1 MENNKEHHIE
11 RTNFDAFVHAVGS
24 EIEQA
29 QVRLITAANA
39 QMLFHYWKMGN
50 YILYH
55 QNLQGWGSKI
65 IKQLAKAIRFNYPE
79 KKGYS
84 ERNLTYMCQFA
95 RSYPLNVLRSFIDT
109 DARLSVPSIQNV
121 TDEVLKLNNGQFTQ
135 ELTAQIQSTDSQ
147 LLEFTQEPLAQIQN
161 VAKTVSAIYR
171 ITIEDI
177 EKLFLASP
185 VARINWASHVIMLN
199 NSLPLGVKYWY
210 MKQSVEMGWSSN
222 VLKIQ
227 IETNLYNRQISNN
240 KVNNFTATLPAPQSD
255 LANYLLKDPY
265 IFDLAGAK
273 EKADERDIEEQL
285 VKHVTRY
292 LLEMGNGFAFVA
304 RQKHFQIGNSDFF
317 ADLILYSIPLHAY
330 IVVELKATPFKPEYA
345 GQLNFYINVVDD
357 KLRGEND
364 NKTIGLLLCKGKDE
378 VVAQYALTGYDQPIG
393 ISDYQLSKAI
403 PENLKSA
410 LPSVE
415 EVEEELASFLD
426 KNNNPQN

>member
-39 QMLFHYWKMGN
+39 QMLFHYWKIGN

-65 IKQLAKAIRFNYPE
+65 IKQLAKAIRLNYPE

-109 DARLSVPSIQNV
+109 DARLSVPSIQKV
-121 TDEVLKLNNGQFTQ
+121 ADEVLKLNNGQFTQ

-292 LLEMGNGFAFVA
+292 LLEMGNGFAFVD

-426 KNNNPQN
+426 KDNNPQN

>member
-1 MENNKEHHIE
+1 MENNREYHIG
-11 RTNFDAFVHAVGS
+11 RTDFDAFVHAVGS

-95 RSYPLNVLRSFIDT
+95 RTYPLRALQNFIDT
-109 DARLSVPSIQNV
+109 DAKLIAPSVKKIE
-121 TDEVLKLNNGQFTQ
+121 DEVHYLN
-135 ELTAQIQSTDSQ
+135 DSQ
-147 LLEFTQEPLAQIQN
+147 FTQEPLAQIQKID
-161 VAKTVSAIYR
+161 KTISAMLQTSID
-171 ITIEDI
+171 DI
-177 EKLFLASP
+177 EKDFVCSP
-185 VARINWASHVIMLN
+185 ISKINWTSHVILLDS
-199 NSLPLGVKYWY
+199 SLPLGNKYWY
-210 MKQSVEMGWSSN
+210 MKQSVENGWSSN

-227 IETNLYNRQISNN
+227 IETNLFKRQIETQ
-240 KVNNFTATLPAPQSD
+240 KVNNFTKTLPTPQSD

-265 IFDLAGAK
+265 IFDVAGTK
-273 EKADERDIEEQL
+273 ELADERDIEKQL
-285 VKHVTRY
+285 VEHVTRY

-304 RQKHFQIGNSDFF
+304 KQKHFQVGDSDFY
-317 ADLILYSIPLHAY
+317 ADLILYSIKLHSY

-345 GQLNFYINVVDD
+345 GQLNFYINIVDD
-357 KLRGEND
+357 QLRGEND

-378 VVAQYALTGYDQPIG
+378 VVAQYALTGYAQPIG
-393 ISDYQLSKAI
+393 VSDYQLSKAI

-410 LPSVE
+410 LPSIE
-415 EVEEELASFLD
+415 EVEEELSQLLD
-426 KNNNPQN
+426 NKKDEK

>member
-1 MENNKEHHIE
+1 MSNNDTNIE
-11 RTNFDAFVHAVGS
+11 KRSFEAFVNAIGS

-29 QVRLITAANA
+29 QVRLISAANA

-55 QNLQGWGSKI
+55 QNRQGWGGKV
-65 IKQLAKAIRFNYPE
+65 IKKLAQAIRFNFPE

-95 RSYPLNVLRSFIDT
+95 RSYPLSVLRCFIET
-109 DARLSVPSIQNV
+109 DARLSLPNIRNV

-135 ELTAQIQSTDSQ
+135 ELAAQIQSVDFQ
-147 LLEFTQEPLAQIQN
+147 ELEFTQEIPAQIQN
-161 VAKTVSAIYR
+161 VGKTVSAIYR
-171 ITIEDI
+171 TDIGDI

-185 VARINWASHVIMLN
+185 VARINWASQMVMLN
-199 NSLPLGVKYWY
+199 SSLPLGVEYWY

-222 VLKIQ
+222 VLKMQ
-227 IETNLYNRQISNN
+227 IESKLYERQINSH

-273 EKADERDIEEQL
+273 ERADERDIEEQL

-304 RQKHFQIGNSDFF
+304 RQKHFQIGDSDFYT
-317 ADLILYSIPLHAY
+317 DLILYNIKLHAY
-330 IVVELKATPFKPEYA
+330 VVVELKATPFKPEYA

-378 VVAQYALTGYDQPIG
+378 IVAQYALTGYDQPIG
-393 ISDYQLSKAI
+393 ISDYQLSKAV
-403 PENLKSA
+403 PESLKSA
-410 LPSVE
+410 LPSIE
-415 EVEEELASFLD
+415 QVEEELTMLLD
-426 KNNNPQN
+426 NEKNRQK

>member
-1 MENNKEHHIE
+1 MSNNDTNIE
-11 RTNFDAFVHAVGS
+11 KRSFEAFVNAIGS

-29 QVRLITAANA
+29 QVRLISAANA

-55 QNLQGWGSKI
+55 QNLQGWGGKV
-65 IKQLAKAIRFNYPE
+65 IKKLAQAIRFNYPE

-95 RSYPLNVLRSFIDT
+95 RSYPLSVLRCFIET
-109 DARLSVPSIQNV
+109 DARLSLPNIRNV

-135 ELTAQIQSTDSQ
+135 ELTAQIQSVDFRE
-147 LLEFTQEPLAQIQN
+147 LEFTQEVPAQIQN

-171 ITIEDI
+171 TDIGDI

-185 VARINWASHVIMLN
+185 VARINWASQMVMLN
-199 NSLPLGVKYWY
+199 SSLPLGVEYWY

-222 VLKIQ
+222 VLKMQ
-227 IETNLYNRQISNN
+227 IESKLYERQINSR
-240 KVNNFTATLPAPQSD
+240 KINNFTATLPAPQSD

-273 EKADERDIEEQL
+273 ERADERDIEEQL

-304 RQKHFQIGNSDFF
+304 RQKHFQIGDSDFY
-317 ADLILYSIPLHAY
+317 ADLILYNIKLHAY
-330 IVVELKATPFKPEYA
+330 VVVELKATPFKPEYA

-378 VVAQYALTGYDQPIG
+378 IVAQYALTGYDQPIG
-393 ISDYQLSKAI
+393 ISDYQLSKAV

-410 LPSVE
+410 LPSIE
-415 EVEEELASFLD
+415 QVEEELTMLLD
-426 KNNNPQN
+426 NEKNKQK

>member
-1 MENNKEHHIE
+1 MSNNDNNIE
-11 RTNFDAFVHAVGS
+11 KRSFEAFVNAIGS

-29 QVRLITAANA
+29 QVRLISTANA

-55 QNLQGWGSKI
+55 QNRQGWGGKV
-65 IKQLAKAIRFNYPE
+65 IKKLAQAIRFNYPE

-95 RSYPLNVLRSFIDT
+95 RSYPLSVLRCFIET
-109 DARLSVPSIQNV
+109 DARLSLPSIRNV

-135 ELTAQIQSTDSQ
+135 ELTAQIQSVDFQDS
-147 LLEFTQEPLAQIQN
+147 EFTQEVPAQIQN

-171 ITIEDI
+171 TDIGDI

-185 VARINWASHVIMLN
+185 VARINWASQMVMLN
-199 NSLPLGVKYWY
+199 SSLPLGVEYWY

-222 VLKIQ
+222 VLKMQ
-227 IETNLYNRQISNN
+227 IESKLYERQINSR
-240 KVNNFTATLPAPQSD
+240 KINNFTATLPAPQSD

-273 EKADERDIEEQL
+273 ERADERDIEEQL

-304 RQKHFQIGNSDFF
+304 RQKHFQIGDSDFY
-317 ADLILYSIPLHAY
+317 ADLILYNIKLHAY
-330 IVVELKATPFKPEYA
+330 VVVELKATPFKPEYA

-378 VVAQYALTGYDQPIG
+378 IVAQYALTGYDQPIG
-393 ISDYQLSKAI
+393 ISDYQLSKAV

-410 LPSVE
+410 LPSIE
-415 EVEEELASFLD
+415 QVEEELTMLLD
-426 KNNNPQN
+426 NEKNKQK

>member
-393 ISDYQLSKAI
+393 ISDYQLSKAV

-410 LPSVE
+410 LPSIE
-415 EVEEELASFLD
+415 EMEEELTLFLD
-426 KNNNPQN
+426 KDKNP